1 MASQA
6 REIINHRYYRETE
19 GGIKQ
24 KLEEILI
31 AEKRKN
37 PSRIP
42 YFFSASQVY
51 SGKFMLGYMPRNRPR
66 VEYVTVCPE
75 GFRYRGRVHATVNG
89 LLRWFKEHFRDPIPG
104 IFTIIFNI
112 SCLFSLGDIRIFAH
126 FEYMYICKI
135 YVHLRVFSKN
145 DKIFP

>member
-6 REIINHRYYRETE
+6 REIVNHRYYRETE
-19 GGIKQ
+19 GGLKQ
-24 KLEEILI
+24 KLEEILLT
-31 AEKRKN
+31 EKRKN

-51 SGKFMLGYMPRNRPR
+51 AGKFMLGYMPRNKPR

-104 IFTIIFNI
+104 INHFSNNCRDFVLCNVQTFCMLLKSIPQSLNMLLGANI
-112 SCLFSLGDIRIFAH
+112 L
-126 FEYMYICKI
+126 
-135 YVHLRVFSKN
+135 
-145 DKIFP
+145 